1 MKVVFLMN
9 RHLQATGLTHYLL
22 AKFLSKGQKA
32 IDATA
37 GNGQD
42 TLFLAQTVGPSGLVY
57 AFDIQERAL
66 LTTQK
71 LLKKNN
77 CLQQVKLILAGHEK
91 INNFVQEP
99 VQAII
104 YNLGYLPGSNK
115 EIITQGETTL
125 LSLQQGMKLLNSGG
139 IIAVTVYPGHPGGRK
154 EADLIDKY
162 VISLSVQTWQVMKW
176 NRVNG
181 NTAKSPYVLFIYKN

>member
-1 MKVVFLMN
+1 MN
-9 RHLQATGLTHYLL
+9 RYLQATGLTHYLL
-22 AKFLSKGQKA
+22 TKFLSKGQKV

-37 GNGQD
+37 GNGHD
-42 TLFLAQTVGPSGLVY
+42 TLFLAQSVGPLGLVY

-66 LTTQK
+66 QATQK
-71 LLKKNN
+71 VLEKNN